1 MLDIAI
7 RNGKVIDGTGNPW
20 FRADVGIIG
29 EKIVSIGRIEAGQ
42 AQREIDAKGLMV
54 CPGFIDVHSHT
65 DLVFSLNQKDQQYGN
80 I

>member
-20 FRADVGIIG
+20 LRADVGIIG
-29 EKIVSIGRIEAGQ
+29 RKIASIGRIEAGQ
-42 AQREIDAKGLMV
+42 AQREIDAKDLMV

-65 DLVFSLNQKDQQYGN
+65 DLIFSLDRE
-80 I
+80 